1 MGRLARQRVEAEYT
15 WDAVAARTEE
25 FYYEVLGA

>member
-1 MGRLARQRVEAEYT
+1 VEAEYT

-25 FYYEVLGA
+25 FYYEVVGA